1 MQIIIS
7 GRHFNVTDEMKAQ
20 INERLTA
27 ILEHKSLKITTVR
40 VILAQEGS
48 RFLAEVI
55 VNIKSHDIEAKAE
68 SYDMN
73 ESVETIIDK
82 IEIQVR
88 KYLDKMQDHHRE
100 HVEKGFVVSE
110 ELEASE
116 EEMIEEEGLV

>member
-20 INERLTA
+20 INERLTG
-27 ILEHKSLKITTVR
+27 ILEHKSLKISTVR
-40 VILAQEGS
+40 VILDQEGS
-48 RFLAEVI
+48 RSLAEVI
-55 VNIKSHDIEAKAE
+55 VNIKNHDIEAKAE

-73 ESVETIIDK
+73 ESVETVIDK

-100 HVEKGFVVSE
+100 RFDKDIV
-110 ELEASE
+110 EASSVEDEEMVE
-116 EEMIEEEGLV
+116 EEDFA